1 MSTLEQINDVFCHAI
16 DEFNDCEGM
25 RRFWDR
31 QLGLEHYASLMR
43 QIFHHAREN
52 PQIQAAATA
61 FFRGKQRTMVQPFLR
76 HAMSEVGH
84 DQLALND
91 TAALGYDV
99 SLIPMEQPLPATT
112 ALVAFPYYQ
121 IYNQNPVGYLGY
133 LYYLEF
139 MPTTFGAKYMEVLG
153 DMGVPREALSFLI
166 DHTVIDVGHNKLM
179 RDYVQSLVVTEDDVS
194 SVCYAIQATGY
205 LYGCM
210 ITEAFAN
217 ADTPNLY
224 GTNCQEASYA

>member
-1 MSTLEQINDVFCHAI
+1 MSTLEQINSVFDLAI
-16 DEFNDCEGM
+16 TDFNACEGM
-25 RRFWDR
+25 QRFWDR
-31 QLGLEHYASLMR
+31 GLGLEHYASLMR

-61 FFRGKQRTMVQPFLR
+61 FFRGRQREMVQPFLR
-76 HAMSEVGH
+76 HAVSEVGH

-99 SLIPMEQPLPATT
+99 SAIPMEQPLPATT

-139 MPTTFGAKYMEVLG
+139 MPTTFGAQYMEVLG

-179 RDYVQSLVVTEDDVS
+179 RNYVQSLVVTQEDIS
-194 SVCYAIQATGY
+194 SVCYAIRATGY

-210 ITEAFAN
+210 VTEAFAH
-217 ADTPNLY
+217 ADDPNIY
-224 GTNCQEASYA
+224 GTNRQEALYA